1 VFLWLKNIG
10 LKNKNNGIKFSF
22 KRYQNRSGMMNK
34 NKRTMNLNGRM
45 NYKFKTMN
53 MQF

>member
-1 VFLWLKNIG
+1 
-10 LKNKNNGIKFSF
+10 
-22 KRYQNRSGMMNK
+22 MMNK

-53 MQF
+53 MQLKFPTLKI